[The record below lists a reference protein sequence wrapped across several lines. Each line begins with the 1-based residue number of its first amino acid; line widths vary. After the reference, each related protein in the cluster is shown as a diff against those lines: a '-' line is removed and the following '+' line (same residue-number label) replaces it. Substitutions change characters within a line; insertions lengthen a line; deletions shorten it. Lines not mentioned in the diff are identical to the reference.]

1 MEKFFEEAA
10 QRVDKYN
17 LSDLLLFHNY
27 STNKEMQKAFDDGYA
42 IGVLSS
48 LLYSSL
54 QQKGDTELFGLYR
67 AAINGDESA
76 IRELEAK
83 LKE

>member
-10 QRVDKYN
+10 KRVDKHN
-17 LSDLLLFHNY
+17 LSDLLIFHNY
-27 STNKEMQKAFDDGYA
+27 STDKEMQKAFDDGYA

-54 QQKGDTELFGLYR
+54 RLKEDTELFELYR

-76 IRELEAK
+76 MRELEAK